1 MEFKSSAATAPQE
14 KTPRPSEI
22 ILHQS
27 SGVLELVFPESPA
40 QAETR
45 HQLSAEYLRIN
56 SPSAEVQGHSPN
68 ERVLVSGKIGVRI
81 SALHPVGNYA
91 ILLEFSD
98 GHRTGIYSFGYLHQ
112 LGLEHGTRWSTYLQE
127 LAAAGKTREV

>member
-1 MEFKSSAATAPQE
+1 MEFKSADTAPQ
-14 KTPRPSEI
+14 KNALRPSEI

-27 SGVLELVFPESPA
+27 SGVLELVFPDA
-40 QAETR
+40 QEQA
-45 HQLSAEYLRIN
+45 HANIQLSAEYLRIN
-56 SPSAEVQGHSPN
+56 SPSAEVQGHSAA

-81 SALHPVGNYA
+81 SAIHPVGNYA

-98 GHRTGIYSFGYLHQ
+98 GHRTGIFSFSYLRQ
-112 LGLEHGTRWSTYLQE
+112 LGLEHATRWTNYLQE